1 MPGEPSTGGSLPNK
15 RRRSSQSTLASVDI
29 PHSPFSPLRLGAILL
44 KHGKYVA
51 AGATGVWWLD
61 IRAAA
66 RHIVESPDSWTRRA
80 LVAAVGFHGV
90 TVILFLYLVLFLPW
104 LRGYT
109 PNYPKWQQSAR
120 LRLIVP
126 LLTSAILLGWF
137 TLVYALSHTSYPKPR
152 GAIRDS
158 IREALNVDDDGTAGL
173 SVFGAMLGATAVYTL
188 TFGLLG
194 FIPSPNAPVRVKKS

>member
-1 MPGEPSTGGSLPNK
+1 MPEPSAAGSLPN

-51 AGATGVWWLD
+51 AGATGLWWLD
-61 IRAAA
+61 IRAAGE
-66 RHIVESPDSWTRRA
+66 HILASPDSWTRRSFI
-80 LVAAVGFHGV
+80 AAIGFHGL
-90 TVILFLYLVLFLPW
+90 TVAVFLYLVLFLPW
-104 LRGYT
+104 FRGYT

-126 LLTSAILLGWF
+126 LLTSAILLGWS
-137 TLVYALSHTSYPKPR
+137 TLVYALSHASHPTPR

-158 IREALNVDDDGTAGL
+158 IREALNVDDEGAGL
-173 SVFGAMLGATAVYTL
+173 SVFGAMMGATAVYTL

-194 FIPSPNAPVRVKKS
+194 FLPSPNVPVRVKKA